1 MKLYDLDKLIR
12 DNNQNKLYNFFDP
25 TFKLLININL
35 ATFVVGRELVMRPDL
50 ISKEIYGSV
59 NYVDFILDINDI
71 DNPLNIMEDDQIL
84 YPPIGTEPDYR
95 VRTIDNNDVR
105 AKLLNVN
112 KSSRK
117 DDSRKKY
124 VEDNYSLPPTYL
136 KEPEASVKIVNGQIV
151 IGG

>member
-35 ATFVVGRELVMRPDL
+35 ATFVVGREQVMRPDL